1 MIPSLFLLSRILWLS
16 RIKGD
21 DRTVTQRCDKG
32 ERVAHRAEER
42 QWEVGSGVPGI
53 CPSVNPEQRRKS
65 IIYPGDK
72 GGGMEVGNE
81 GGNVK
86 QGWNPKLA

>member
-1 MIPSLFLLSRILWLS
+1 MPHNGFQNRALGSLP
-16 RIKGD
+16 KD
-21 DRTVTQRCDKG
+21 VTRG

-86 QGWNPKLA
+86 QG